1 MSFNTRGGVEPNG
14 VSEQA
19 QIQNIF
25 FAKDTISELNKVI
38 LQNQILQNLPRESKQ
53 EIIDI
58 LIKNMKIVYK
68 NLDTSKI
75 NQSNIQSIH
84 TQFKKISL
92 EQTINDI
99 NKHTNYLK
107 SPTDLKFQ
115 RDFTS
120 NPNKGNKLM
129 DRPESTKTNQ
139 PVKEPTLIN
148 TNPGLNFNLNANT
161 NSFDDAFK
169 PMSDNLSM
177 ITEPVKIGNTQNVF
191 NNYSSDKNIEDIKTR
206 MQVVQQSRDH
216 ELSLKQQRP
225 TTPDFLK
232 PKKTSIKQ
240 EDSLTNIMPQ
250 TKTNIIPQT
259 HSGAPDFKNMN
270 SMHFNQ
276 DFSGLLNESNDNLYS
291 LDNIDKPLVET
302 EIFEDNSNFED
313 RLKKI
318 QSERNNINVPKTQTN
333 IDFTKSDFQQ
343 SQNNYQSPQ
352 QPQNNY
358 QPPQQPQNNYQ
369 PPQQP
374 QNNYQPP
381 QQPQNNYQ
389 PPQQQPP
396 QQQPPQNNYQPQQQQ
411 QNNYQQPPQNN
422 YQPPQQQQNNYQPP
436 PQQLQNN
443 YQPPQQPPMNNNMA
457 ELKSSLKT
465 LNINVPDKNNVAQK
479 IQQYQDK
486 IINLETQNNE
496 LLELINKL
504 QNNINSNE
512 SEKLT
517 QIKTQIAAEFADLT
531 IKNEKIDTLNSTLKL
546 KEVQLTTKETSI
558 NELIAKYDYLFK
570 SEYIQFEVSN
580 TENKS
585 AYTWPLELIKNI
597 IGIKLMT
604 YSIPL
609 PRFNIEE
616 NKNNIFS
623 FKLNEQEHSITL
635 STGKY
640 TIDELI
646 TILNQKIKQINET
659 LSISINVEQKVIFE
673 SSNTE
678 DTITI
683 INTMLSK
690 ENLGFLVNIENKNIQ
705 IADKCWDLRIDNKVY
720 LYLNN
725 LSEDIPF
732 GILYFNGTAVSQF
745 KFEKPFN
752 LNNLE
757 VVFKDSYGMPYNFH
771 NLSHS
776 LTFLIEKIN

>member
-1 MSFNTRGGVEPNG
+1 
-14 VSEQA
+14 
-19 QIQNIF
+19 
-25 FAKDTISELNKVI
+25 
-38 LQNQILQNLPRESKQ
+38 
-53 EIIDI
+53 
-58 LIKNMKIVYK
+58 
-68 NLDTSKI
+68 
-75 NQSNIQSIH
+75 
-84 TQFKKISL
+84 
-92 EQTINDI
+92 
-99 NKHTNYLK
+99 
-107 SPTDLKFQ
+107 
-115 RDFTS
+115 
-120 NPNKGNKLM
+120 
-129 DRPESTKTNQ
+129 
-139 PVKEPTLIN
+139 
-148 TNPGLNFNLNANT
+148 
-161 NSFDDAFK
+161 
-169 PMSDNLSM
+169 
-177 ITEPVKIGNTQNVF
+177 
-191 NNYSSDKNIEDIKTR
+191 

-232 PKKTSIKQ
+232 SKKTSIKQ
-240 EDSLTNIMPQ
+240 EESLTNIMPQ

-276 DFSGLLNESNDNLYS
+276 DFSGLLNDSNDNLYS

-318 QSERNNINVPKTQTN
+318 QSERSNISTPKIHTQ
-333 IDFTKSDFQQ
+333 IDFTNSD
-343 SQNNYQSPQ
+343 YQ
-352 QPQNNY
+352 QPQ
-358 QPPQQPQNNYQ
+358 QQQPQQ
-369 PPQQP
+369 QQLQQQQLQQP
-374 QNNYQPP
+374 QL
-381 QQPQNNYQ
+381 
-389 PPQQQPP
+389 QQQQL
-396 QQQPPQNNYQPQQQQ
+396 QQQQLQQQQLQQQQLQQQQLQQQQLQQQ
-411 QNNYQQPPQNN
+411 QNNYQQPQQQQLQQPHNNYQQPQQQPQNN
-422 YQPPQQQQNNYQPP
+422 YQQHQQNNYQP
-436 PQQLQNN
+436 Q
-443 YQPPQQPPMNNNMA
+443 QQPPVNNTMA
-457 ELKSSLKT
+457 ELKTSLKT
-465 LNINVPDKNNVAQK
+465 LNINIPDNNVAQK

-496 LLELINKL
+496 LVELVNKL
-504 QNNINSNE
+504 QNDINNSNE

-546 KEVQLTTKETSI
+546 KEVQLTTKETAI
-558 NELIAKYDYLFK
+558 NELIVKYDYLFK
-570 SEYIQFEVSN
+570 SAYIQFEVSN

-616 NKNNIFS
+616 NKNNILS
-623 FKLNEQEHSITL
+623 FKLNEKEHSITL

-646 TILNQKIKQINET
+646 TILNEKIKQINET
-659 LSISINVEQKVIFE
+659 LSITINVEQKVIFE

-705 IADKCWDLRIDNKVY
+705 ISDKCWDLRIDNKVY

-757 VVFKDSYGMPYNFH
+757 IVFKDSYGMPYNFH
-771 NLSHS
+771 NLPHS

>member
-1 MSFNTRGGVEPNG
+1 
-14 VSEQA
+14 
-19 QIQNIF
+19 
-25 FAKDTISELNKVI
+25 
-38 LQNQILQNLPRESKQ
+38 LQSLPRESKQ

-68 NLDTSKI
+68 NLDISKI

-148 TNPGLNFNLNANT
+148 TNPGLNFNLNADT

-169 PMSDNLSM
+169 PMSDNLPIM
-177 ITEPVKIGNTQNVF
+177 TEPVKTGNTQNVF

-206 MQVVQQSRDH
+206 MQVVQQSRDN

-225 TTPDFLK
+225 TTPEFLK

-240 EDSLTNIMPQ
+240 EESLTNIMPQ

-276 DFSGLLNESNDNLYS
+276 DFSGLLNDSNDNLYS

-333 IDFTKSDFQQ
+333 IDFTKSDYQQ
-343 SQNNYQSPQ
+343 S
-352 QPQNNY
+352 QNNY
-358 QPPQQPQNNYQ
+358 QPPQQQS
-369 PPQQP
+369 

-389 PPQQQPP
+389 PPQQQPENNYQPP
-396 QQQPPQNNYQPQQQQ
+396 QQQPENNYQPPQQQ
-411 QNNYQQPPQNN
+411 PQNN
-422 YQPPQQQQNNYQPP
+422 YQPPQQQP
-436 PQQLQNN
+436 QNN
-443 YQPPQQPPMNNNMA
+443 YQPPQQPMNNKMA
-457 ELKSSLKT
+457 ELKTSLQT
-465 LNINVPDKNNVAQK
+465 LNINVPDKNNIAQK

-504 QNNINSNE
+504 QNNFNNSNE

-517 QIKTQIAAEFADLT
+517 QIKNQIATEFAELT

-546 KEVQLTTKETSI
+546 KEVQLTTKETAM
-558 NELIAKYDYLFK
+558 NELITKYDYLFK
-570 SEYIQFEVSN
+570 SAYIQFEVSN

-646 TILNQKIKQINET
+646 TILNEKIKQINET
-659 LSISINVEQKVIFE
+659 LLISVNVEQKVIFE

-705 IADKCWDLRIDNKVY
+705 ISDKCWDLRIDNKVY

-725 LSEDIPF
+725 LSEEIPF

-771 NLSHS
+771 NLPHS

>member
-1 MSFNTRGGVEPNG
+1 M
-14 VSEQA
+14 QA
-19 QIQNIF
+19 
-25 FAKDTISELNKVI
+25 V
-38 LQNQILQNLPRESKQ
+38 Q
-53 EIIDI
+53 E
-58 LIKNMKIVYK
+58 
-68 NLDTSKI
+68 
-75 NQSNIQSIH
+75 
-84 TQFKKISL
+84 
-92 EQTINDI
+92 
-99 NKHTNYLK
+99 
-107 SPTDLKFQ
+107 
-115 RDFTS
+115 
-120 NPNKGNKLM
+120 
-129 DRPESTKTNQ
+129 
-139 PVKEPTLIN
+139 
-148 TNPGLNFNLNANT
+148 
-161 NSFDDAFK
+161 
-169 PMSDNLSM
+169 
-177 ITEPVKIGNTQNVF
+177 
-191 NNYSSDKNIEDIKTR
+191 
-206 MQVVQQSRDH
+206 SRDH

-240 EDSLTNIMPQ
+240 EESLTNIMPQ
-250 TKTNIIPQT
+250 KKTNIIPLT

-276 DFSGLLNESNDNLYS
+276 DFSGLLNDSNDNLYS

-318 QSERNNINVPKTQTN
+318 QSERSNISTPKAQTN
-333 IDFTKSDFQQ
+333 IDFTKSDYQQ
-343 SQNNYQSPQ
+343 PQQ

-358 QPPQQPQNNYQ
+358 QQQLQPQLQNNYQLPQQQQQQPPQQLQQPQNNYQ
-369 PPQQP
+369 LPQQ
-374 QNNYQPP
+374 QQL

-389 PPQQQPP
+389 PPQQQL
-396 QQQPPQNNYQPQQQQ
+396 QQPQNNYQLPQQQQ
-411 QNNYQQPPQNN
+411 LQQPQNNYQQS
-422 YQPPQQQQNNYQPP
+422 QQQQLQQSQQQQLQQSQQPQLQQSQQQQLQQSQQQQLQQSQ
-436 PQQLQNN
+436 QQLQNN
-443 YQPPQQPPMNNNMA
+443 YQQQPQINNKMA
-457 ELKSSLKT
+457 ELKTSLQT
-465 LNINVPDKNNVAQK
+465 LNINMPDKNNVAQK
-479 IQQYQDK
+479 IQEYQNK

-504 QNNINSNE
+504 QNNFNNSNE

-517 QIKTQIAAEFADLT
+517 QIKNQIATEFAELT

-546 KEVQLTTKETSI
+546 KEVQLTTKETAM
-558 NELIAKYDYLFK
+558 NELITKYDYLFK
-570 SEYIQFEVSN
+570 SAYIQFEVSN

-616 NKNNIFS
+616 NKNNIFL

-646 TILNQKIKQINET
+646 TILNEKIKKINET
-659 LSISINVEQKVIFE
+659 LLISINVEQKVIFE

-678 DTITI
+678 DIITI

-705 IADKCWDLRIDNKVY
+705 IANKCWDLRIDNKVY

-771 NLSHS
+771 NLPHS

>member
-14 VSEQA
+14 VSEQT

-58 LIKNMKIVYK
+58 LIKNMKLVYK

-92 EQTINDI
+92 EQTITDI

-148 TNPGLNFNLNANT
+148 TNPGLNFNLNTNT
-161 NSFDDAFK
+161 NSLNDAFK
-169 PMSDNLSM
+169 PMIDNLPIM
-177 ITEPVKIGNTQNVF
+177 TEPVKIGNTQNIF
-191 NNYSSDKNIEDIKTR
+191 NNYSSDKNIDDIKTR
-206 MQVVQQSRDH
+206 MQVVQESRDQ

-240 EDSLTNIMPQ
+240 EESLTNIMPQ

-259 HSGAPDFKNMN
+259 HSGMPDFKNMN

-276 DFSGLLNESNDNLYS
+276 DFSGLLNDSNDNLYS
-291 LDNIDKPLVET
+291 LDNIDKPLVEI
-302 EIFEDNSNFED
+302 EILEDNSNFED

-318 QSERNNINVPKTQTN
+318 QSERSNISTPKAQSN
-333 IDFTKSDFQQ
+333 IDFTKSDYQQ
-343 SQNNYQSPQ
+343 SQQQPPNNYQQPQQQPPNNYQQPQQQPPNNYQQPQQQPPNNYQQPQQHQPHNNYQQPQQHQPPNNYQQPQQQ

-358 QPPQQPQNNYQ
+358 QQQPQINNKI
-369 PPQQP
+369 
-374 QNNYQPP
+374 
-381 QQPQNNYQ
+381 
-389 PPQQQPP
+389 
-396 QQQPPQNNYQPQQQQ
+396 
-411 QNNYQQPPQNN
+411 
-422 YQPPQQQQNNYQPP
+422 
-436 PQQLQNN
+436 
-443 YQPPQQPPMNNNMA
+443 A
-457 ELKSSLKT
+457 ELKTSLQT

-496 LLELINKL
+496 LAELVNKL
-504 QNNINSNE
+504 QNNINNSNE

-517 QIKTQIAAEFADLT
+517 QIKNQIASEFAELT

-546 KEVQLTTKETSI
+546 KEVQLTTKETAM
-558 NELIAKYDYLFK
+558 NELITKYDYLFK
-570 SEYIQFEVSN
+570 SAYIQFEVSN

-646 TILNQKIKQINET
+646 TILNDKIKQINET

-678 DTITI
+678 DSITI

-705 IADKCWDLRIDNKVY
+705 ISDKCWDLRIDNKVY
-720 LYLNN
+720 LYLTN
-725 LSEDIPF
+725 LSEEIPF

-771 NLSHS
+771 NLPHS

>member
-1 MSFNTRGGVEPNG
+1 MSFNTRSGVEPNRI
-14 VSEQA
+14 SEQT

-68 NLDTSKI
+68 NLDISKI

-177 ITEPVKIGNTQNVF
+177 ITEPVKTGNTQNLF
-191 NNYSSDKNIEDIKTR
+191 NNYSSDKNIDDIKTR
-206 MQVVQQSRDH
+206 MQVVQESRDH

-240 EDSLTNIMPQ
+240 EDSLTNIIPQ

-276 DFSGLLNESNDNLYS
+276 DFSGLLNDSNDNLYS

-302 EIFEDNSNFED
+302 EIIEDNSNFED

-318 QSERNNINVPKTQTN
+318 QSERNNINIPKTQ
-333 IDFTKSDFQQ
+333 IDFTKSDYQP
-343 SQNNYQSPQ
+343 SQNNYQQSQ
-352 QPQNNY
+352 QPQLQQPQNNYQQSQQPQLQQPQNNYQQSQQSQLQQPQNNYQQSQQPQLQQPLNNYQQSQQPQLQQPLNNYQQQSQNNY
-358 QPPQQPQNNYQ
+358 QPPQQTQNNT
-369 PPQQP
+369 
-374 QNNYQPP
+374 
-381 QQPQNNYQ
+381 
-389 PPQQQPP
+389 
-396 QQQPPQNNYQPQQQQ
+396 
-411 QNNYQQPPQNN
+411 
-422 YQPPQQQQNNYQPP
+422 
-436 PQQLQNN
+436 
-443 YQPPQQPPMNNNMA
+443 MA
-457 ELKSSLKT
+457 ELKTSLQT

-479 IQQYQDK
+479 IQEYQNK

-504 QNNINSNE
+504 QNNINNSNE
-512 SEKLT
+512 SEKLS
-517 QIKTQIAAEFADLT
+517 QIKNQIATEFAELT

-546 KEVQLTTKETSI
+546 KEVQLTTKETTI

-570 SEYIQFEVSN
+570 SAYIQFEVSN

-646 TILNQKIKQINET
+646 TILNEKIKQINET
-659 LSISINVEQKVIFE
+659 LSININVEQKVIFQ

-705 IADKCWDLRIDNKVY
+705 ISDKCWDLRIDNKVY

-771 NLSHS
+771 NLPHS

>member
-14 VSEQA
+14 VSEQT

-58 LIKNMKIVYK
+58 LIKNMKLVYK
-68 NLDTSKI
+68 NLDISKI

-139 PVKEPTLIN
+139 TVKEPTLIN
-148 TNPGLNFNLNANT
+148 TNHGLNFNLNANT

-177 ITEPVKIGNTQNVF
+177 ITEPVKTGTTQNVF
-191 NNYSSDKNIEDIKTR
+191 NNYSSDKNIDDIKTR

-232 PKKTSIKQ
+232 SKKTSIKQ
-240 EDSLTNIMPQ
+240 EESLTNIMPQ

-343 SQNNYQSPQ
+343 SQNNYQPSQQPPQ
-352 QPQNNY
+352 QQNNY

-396 QQQPPQNNYQPQQQQ
+396 Q
-411 QNNYQQPPQNN
+411 NN

-436 PQQLQNN
+436 PQQQSQNN
-443 YQPPQQPPMNNNMA
+443 YQPPQQQQNNYQPPPQQPPMNNNMA

-465 LNINVPDKNNVAQK
+465 LNINVPDKNNIAQK
-479 IQQYQDK
+479 IQEYQDK
-486 IINLETQNNE
+486 IINLETQNT
-496 LLELINKL
+496 ELIELVNKL

-623 FKLNEQEHSITL
+623 FKLNGQEHSITL

-646 TILNQKIKQINET
+646 IILNQKIKQINET
-659 LSISINVEQKVIFE
+659 LSISINVEQKTIFE

-678 DTITI
+678 DTIII

>member
-1 MSFNTRGGVEPNG
+1 MSFNTRSGVEPNRI
-14 VSEQA
+14 SEQT

-68 NLDTSKI
+68 NLDISKI

-177 ITEPVKIGNTQNVF
+177 ITEPVKTGTTQNVF
-191 NNYSSDKNIEDIKTR
+191 NNYSSDKNIDDIKTR

-232 PKKTSIKQ
+232 SKKTSIKQ
-240 EDSLTNIMPQ
+240 EESLTNIMPQ

-343 SQNNYQSPQ
+343 SQNNYQPPQQPQQPQ

-358 QPPQQPQNNYQ
+358 QPS
-369 PPQQP
+369 QQP

-389 PPQQQPP
+389 PPQQQ
-396 QQQPPQNNYQPQQQQ
+396 Q
-411 QNNYQQPPQNN
+411 PQNN

-436 PQQLQNN
+436 QQQQNN
-443 YQPPQQPPMNNNMA
+443 YQPPQQQPPINNYQPQQQPPMNNNMA

-465 LNINVPDKNNVAQK
+465 LNINVPDKNNIAQK
-479 IQQYQDK
+479 IQEYQDK
-486 IINLETQNNE
+486 IINLETQNT
-496 LLELINKL
+496 ELIELVNKL

-517 QIKTQIAAEFADLT
+517 QIKNQIATEFADLT

-585 AYTWPLELIKNI
+585 TYTWPLELIKNI

-623 FKLNEQEHSITL
+623 FKLNGQEHSITL

-659 LSISINVEQKVIFE
+659 LSISINVEQKTIFE

-678 DTITI
+678 DTIII

-705 IADKCWDLRIDNKVY
+705 ISDKCWDLRIDNKVY

-757 VVFKDSYGMPYNFH
+757 IVFKDSYGMPYNFH
-771 NLSHS
+771 NLPHS

>member
-14 VSEQA
+14 VSEQT

-58 LIKNMKIVYK
+58 LIKNMKLVYK

-139 PVKEPTLIN
+139 SVKEPTLIN

-177 ITEPVKIGNTQNVF
+177 ITEPVKTGTTQNVF
-191 NNYSSDKNIEDIKTR
+191 NNYSSDKNIDDIKTR

-216 ELSLKQQRP
+216 ELSIKQQRP

-240 EDSLTNIMPQ
+240 EESLTNIMPQ
-250 TKTNIIPQT
+250 TKTNIMPQTHSGAPNIIPQT

-343 SQNNYQSPQ
+343 PQQQLQQPQNNYQQPQQQLQQPQNNYQQLQQQLQQPQNNYQQLQQQLQQPQNNYQQPQQQQLQQPQNNYQPQQ

-369 PPQQP
+369 PQ
-374 QNNYQPP
+374 
-381 QQPQNNYQ
+381 
-389 PPQQQPP
+389 
-396 QQQPPQNNYQPQQQQ
+396 
-411 QNNYQQPPQNN
+411 
-422 YQPPQQQQNNYQPP
+422 
-436 PQQLQNN
+436 
-443 YQPPQQPPMNNNMA
+443 QQPPMNNNMA

-465 LNINVPDKNNVAQK
+465 LNINVPDKNNIAQK
-479 IQQYQDK
+479 IQEYQDK
-486 IINLETQNNE
+486 IINLETQNT
-496 LLELINKL
+496 ELIELVNKL

-517 QIKTQIAAEFADLT
+517 QIKNQIATEFADLT

-623 FKLNEQEHSITL
+623 FKLNGQEHSITL

-659 LSISINVEQKVIFE
+659 LSININVEQKVIFE

-705 IADKCWDLRIDNKVY
+705 ISDKCWDLRIDNKVY

-757 VVFKDSYGMPYNFH
+757 VIFKDSYGMPYNFH
-771 NLSHS
+771 NLPHS

>member
-14 VSEQA
+14 VSEQT

-58 LIKNMKIVYK
+58 LIKNMKLVYK
-68 NLDTSKI
+68 NLDISKI

-139 PVKEPTLIN
+139 SVKEPTLIN

-177 ITEPVKIGNTQNVF
+177 ITEPVKTGTTQNVF
-191 NNYSSDKNIEDIKTR
+191 NNYSSDKNIDDIKTR

-232 PKKTSIKQ
+232 SKKTSIKQ
-240 EDSLTNIMPQ
+240 EESLTNIMPQ

-343 SQNNYQSPQ
+343 SQNNYQPPQQPQQPQ

-358 QPPQQPQNNYQ
+358 QPS
-369 PPQQP
+369 QQP

-389 PPQQQPP
+389 PPQQQ
-396 QQQPPQNNYQPQQQQ
+396 Q
-411 QNNYQQPPQNN
+411 PQNN

-436 PQQLQNN
+436 QQQQNN
-443 YQPPQQPPMNNNMA
+443 YQPPQQQPPINNYQPQQQPPMNNNMA

-465 LNINVPDKNNVAQK
+465 LNINVPDKNNIAQK
-479 IQQYQDK
+479 IQEYQDK
-486 IINLETQNNE
+486 IINLETQNT
-496 LLELINKL
+496 ELIELVNKL

-517 QIKTQIAAEFADLT
+517 QIKNQIATEFADLT

-585 AYTWPLELIKNI
+585 TYTWPLELIKNI

-623 FKLNEQEHSITL
+623 FKLNGQEHSITL

-659 LSISINVEQKVIFE
+659 LSISINVEQKTIFE

-678 DTITI
+678 DTIII

-705 IADKCWDLRIDNKVY
+705 ISDKCWDLRIDNKVY

-757 VVFKDSYGMPYNFH
+757 IVFKDSYGMPYNFH
-771 NLSHS
+771 NLPHS

>member
-38 LQNQILQNLPRESKQ
+38 LQNQILQSLPRESKQ

-68 NLDTSKI
+68 NLDISKI

-148 TNPGLNFNLNANT
+148 TNPGLNFNLNADT

-169 PMSDNLSM
+169 PMSDNLPIM
-177 ITEPVKIGNTQNVF
+177 TEPVKTGNTQNVF

-206 MQVVQQSRDH
+206 MQVVQQSRDN

-225 TTPDFLK
+225 TTPEFLK

-240 EDSLTNIMPQ
+240 EESLTNIMPQ

-276 DFSGLLNESNDNLYS
+276 DFSGLLNDSNDNLYS

-333 IDFTKSDFQQ
+333 IDFTKSDYQQ
-343 SQNNYQSPQ
+343 S
-352 QPQNNY
+352 QNNY
-358 QPPQQPQNNYQ
+358 QPPQQQSQNNYQ
-369 PPQQP
+369 PPQQQS

-389 PPQQQPP
+389 PPQQQPENNYQPP
-396 QQQPPQNNYQPQQQQ
+396 QQQPENNYQPPQQQ
-411 QNNYQQPPQNN
+411 PQNN
-422 YQPPQQQQNNYQPP
+422 YQPPQQQP
-436 PQQLQNN
+436 QNN
-443 YQPPQQPPMNNNMA
+443 YQPPQQPMNNKMA
-457 ELKSSLKT
+457 ELKTSLQT
-465 LNINVPDKNNVAQK
+465 LNINVPDKNNIAQK

-504 QNNINSNE
+504 QNNFNNSNE

-517 QIKTQIAAEFADLT
+517 QIKNQIATEFAELT

-546 KEVQLTTKETSI
+546 KEVQLTTKETAM
-558 NELIAKYDYLFK
+558 NELITKYDYLFK
-570 SEYIQFEVSN
+570 SAYIQFEVSN

-646 TILNQKIKQINET
+646 TILNEKIKQINET
-659 LSISINVEQKVIFE
+659 LLISVNVEQKVIFE

-705 IADKCWDLRIDNKVY
+705 ISDKCWDLRIDNKVY

-725 LSEDIPF
+725 LSEEIPF

-771 NLSHS
+771 NLPHS

>member
-1 MSFNTRGGVEPNG
+1 MSFNARGVELNG
-14 VSEQA
+14 VSEQT

-68 NLDTSKI
+68 NLDISKI

-92 EQTINDI
+92 DQTINDI

-177 ITEPVKIGNTQNVF
+177 IKEPIKTGNTQNVF
-191 NNYSSDKNIEDIKTR
+191 NNYSSDKNIDDIKTR
-206 MQVVQQSRDH
+206 MQVVQESRDN

-240 EDSLTNIMPQ
+240 EESLTNIMPQ

-276 DFSGLLNESNDNLYS
+276 DFSGLLNDSNDNLYS

-333 IDFTKSDFQQ
+333 IDFTKSD
-343 SQNNYQSPQ
+343 Y
-352 QPQNNY
+352 
-358 QPPQQPQNNYQ
+358 
-369 PPQQP
+369 
-374 QNNYQPP
+374 

-389 PPQQQPP
+389 PPQQQP
-396 QQQPPQNNYQPQQQQ
+396 
-411 QNNYQQPPQNN
+411 QNN
-422 YQPPQQQQNNYQPP
+422 YQPPQ
-436 PQQLQNN
+436 QQLQNN
-443 YQPPQQPPMNNNMA
+443 YQPPQQQPENNYQPPQQQPQNNYQPPQQQPQNNYQPPQQPMNNKMA
-457 ELKSSLKT
+457 ELKTSLQT
-465 LNINVPDKNNVAQK
+465 LNINVPDKNNITQK

-504 QNNINSNE
+504 QNNFNNSNE

-517 QIKTQIAAEFADLT
+517 QIKNQIATEFAELT

-546 KEVQLTTKETSI
+546 KEVQLTTKETAM
-558 NELIAKYDYLFK
+558 NELITKYDYLFK
-570 SEYIQFEVSN
+570 SAYIQFEVSN

-659 LSISINVEQKVIFE
+659 LSISINVEQKTIFE

-678 DTITI
+678 DIITI

-690 ENLGFLVNIENKNIQ
+690 ENLGFSVNIENKNIQ

-757 VVFKDSYGMPYNFH
+757 IVFKDSYGMPYNFH
-771 NLSHS
+771 NLPHS